1 MNIFFFLQ
9 ESVQELQVPARG
21 APADLDGGGRS
32 FGTRPGSRSADGD
45 GHGLSERR
53 RRRASPGAVQKSSAS
68 CAGRSGAAGGSDA
81 ASPEALAKRRRQWL
95 CARGVH
101 VGATRTEA
109 RPGKMSDLFYLDI
122 I

>member
-1 MNIFFFLQ
+1 M
-9 ESVQELQVPARG
+9 PARG

-32 FGTRPGSRSADGD
+32 FGTRLGSRSADGD

-53 RRRASPGAVQKSSAS
+53 RGRASPGAVQESSAS

-109 RPGKMSDLFYLDI
+109 RSGKMSDLFYLNI